1 MIQPYRVSLPQ
12 SADKGKSLDTKENET
27 ASMGV
32 WTHTHPVFGNTHHIC
47 DFFLNR
53 SFSLL
58 LSFSFVWSIWLCL
71 CVCICTSLGAIH
83 VVFQDSSFLTWNSS
97 LGIRWLASKPQR
109 SDFIYLYAYEITS
122 VPPHSAF
129 VHGIW
134 GGIQDL
140 MLIQKHFYILHNLPT
155 DCFLKCITH
164 PSPYH
169 NLAFT
174 ARSQTGP
181 VKSNVKVGWSWE
193 SQDRLSI
200 SRAEHQQLPKGGS
213 AGPALMANEPAVISI
228 LITFYF

>member
-109 SDFIYLYAYEITS
+109 SECFHLPSVGVTS
-122 VPPHSAF
+122 VHYHASLSYMSFGEWSKSSLTSTLVTEPSLPAQSVCFGLGFKAQYMAQDSLQLMVTLLLPPLNAS
-129 VHGIW
+129 
-134 GGIQDL
+134 
-140 MLIQKHFYILHNLPT
+140 LIVMYHFTQFIVL
-155 DCFLKCITH
+155 FLTIFPPISGWQSKAITEEF
-164 PSPYH
+164 PRY
-169 NLAFT
+169 T
-174 ARSQTGP
+174 
-181 VKSNVKVGWSWE
+181 
-193 SQDRLSI
+193 
-200 SRAEHQQLPKGGS
+200 
-213 AGPALMANEPAVISI
+213 
-228 LITFYF
+228 